1 MSNLQ
6 KQASGKV
13 LHPQAQTVAEGYIED
28 FADALMLQS
37 KTIAAIQGADE
48 VQSVHVSAA
57 RNIILASFQ
66 KAKRS
71 SELYVLFGSVLLGAF
86 LQGFLSEY
94 SNGRPGWMV
103 FYVGLG
109 MVGTLVTFNGFRR

>member
-6 KQASGKV
+6 KQALGKA
-13 LHPQAQTVAEGYIED
+13 LHPQTQTTAEGHIQD
-28 FADALMLQS
+28 FAEALMLQS

-48 VQSVHVSAA
+48 VQSVHVNAA
-57 RNIILASFQ
+57 RAFILTTFQ

-71 SELYVLFGSVLLGAF
+71 SELYISFGSILLGAF
-86 LQGFLSEY
+86 LQGLITEY

-103 FYVGLG
+103 IYVMLG
-109 MVGTLVTFNGFRR
+109 VVGALMAFWGFAR